1 MGPMVH
7 MEHGT
12 TVNGSLQ
19 QCGWADVVLAFL
31 MDETGQPLRPMD
43 ILRTAAQKIE
53 IYECVCAVCTMC
65 SYEDPAFLSTILAD
79 QAPKPAI
86 PCSTILLVNF
96 QHLICWNERMKLMF
110 RSPLSRFLL
119 GLVGKGPLISSGSMK
134 SNLSRLI
141 LHRMIYLVDC
151 SAVSK
156 AKSISYVDVAFTTE
170 NNGNAIGKT
179 NKSD

>member
-1 MGPMVH
+1 MGRDNHSDRWIYCARLRRKLRYMNVYVH
-7 MEHGT
+7 
-12 TVNGSLQ
+12 
-19 QCGWADVVLAFL
+19 C
-31 MDETGQPLRPMD
+31 
-43 ILRTAAQKIE
+43 TAH
-53 IYECVCAVCTMC
+53 CAVCTMC

-134 SNLSRLI
+134 SNLSPLI